1 MGKYSNLVK
10 NAASD
15 DGKVK
20 FLFVSGKY
28 SGGEF
33 SIREGQK
40 LSIGRDISSDV
51 AIVDSKVSRNHASIT
66 SKNGKLFIEDHNSTN
81 GTYVNGEKLSPST
94 ETELRIGSKFAVGD
108 SVILVGGE
116 EVPNEN
122 AIEVSFRENSFTDAR
137 KLKETTIPAAQPPIV
152 EEEEEESFTL
162 DESLQVVDAKP
173 EQPSGISEKP
183 QVTPP
188 NPAQS
193 SEQSKVNVGKLSLKK
208 SSKLDIE
215 KDNLAHS
222 TTSSTGSLSAMD
234 ITDLLKILA
243 QSASVGYLKL
253 NITSPFT
260 EQIEVTIGA
269 SGLVACESFTN
280 KNFSQ
285 EKALSRALL
294 AKDGEYSFKIDPAP
308 KNEAPN
314 RQLEDLFMD
323 ISNQNNSLLR
333 YRNIVNHRKLELLIP
348 VKGKLSELSKTELDS
363 LQFMINSAEVI
374 PYLNAFTD
382 TDDFILLS
390 EIAKYI
396 DLGLISDGKKFDVL
410 SDDIIDF

>member
-10 NAASD
+10 NVTSD
-15 DGKVK
+15 DNKVK
-20 FLFVSGKY
+20 FVFVSGKY

-66 SKNGKLFIEDHNSTN
+66 ARGGKLFIEDHNSTN
-81 GTYVNGEKLSPST
+81 GTYVNGEKLSPAT
-94 ETELRIGSKFAVGD
+94 ETEIRPGSKFSVGD

-116 EVPNEN
+116 ETPNEN
-122 AIEVSFRENSFTDAR
+122 AIELSFKENSFTDAR
-137 KLKETTIPAAQPPIV
+137 KVMETTIPAAQPPAADDD
-152 EEEEEESFTL
+152 EEESFTL
-162 DESLQVVDAKP
+162 DESLQIVEPA
-173 EQPSGISEKP
+173 EES
-183 QVTPP
+183 QVIAPDPT
-188 NPAQS
+188 QS
-193 SEQSKVNVGKLSLKK
+193 YESKVNVGKLSLKK

-215 KDNLAHS
+215 KDNLANAH
-222 TTSSTGSLSAMD
+222 TSSTGSLSAMD

-243 QSASVGYLKL
+243 QSTSAGYLKL
-253 NITSPFT
+253 NITSPFA

-269 SGLVACESFTN
+269 TGLVACESITN

-294 AKDGEYSFKIDPAP
+294 AKDGEYSFKIDAAP

-314 RQLEDLFMD
+314 RQLEDIFID
-323 ISNQNNSLLR
+323 ISNQNNALVR
-333 YRNIVNHRKLELLIP
+333 YRNILAHRKLEFSIP
-348 VKGKLSELSKTELDS
+348 MKGKLSELSKAELDS
-363 LQFMINSAEVI
+363 LQSMVNSAEVI
-374 PYLNAFTD
+374 PYLNSFID
-382 TDDFILLS
+382 NDDFILLS

-396 DLGLISDGKKFDVL
+396 DLGIISDGKKFDSL

>member
-10 NAASD
+10 NVTSD
-15 DGKVK
+15 DNKVK
-20 FLFVSGKY
+20 FVFVSGKY

-66 SKNGKLFIEDHNSTN
+66 TRGGKLFIEDHNSTN
-81 GTYVNGEKLSPST
+81 GTYVNGEKLSPAT
-94 ETELRIGSKFAVGD
+94 ETEIRPGSKFLVGD

-116 EVPNEN
+116 EAPNEN
-122 AIEVSFRENSFTDAR
+122 AIELSFKENSFTDAR
-137 KLKETTIPAAQPPIV
+137 KVMETTIPAAQPPAADDD
-152 EEEEEESFTL
+152 EEESFTL
-162 DESLQVVDAKP
+162 DESLQIVEPA
-173 EQPSGISEKP
+173 EES
-183 QVTPP
+183 QVIAPDPT
-188 NPAQS
+188 QS
-193 SEQSKVNVGKLSLKK
+193 YESKVNVGKLSLKK

-215 KDNLAHS
+215 KDNLANAH
-222 TTSSTGSLSAMD
+222 TSSTGSLSAMD

-243 QSASVGYLKL
+243 QSTSAGYLKL
-253 NITSPFT
+253 NITSPFA

-269 SGLVACESFTN
+269 TGLVACESITN

-294 AKDGEYSFKIDPAP
+294 AKDGEYSFKIDAAP

-314 RQLEDLFMD
+314 RQLEDIFID
-323 ISNQNNSLLR
+323 ISNQNNALVR
-333 YRNIVNHRKLELLIP
+333 YRNIAAHRKLEFSIP
-348 VKGKLSELSKTELDS
+348 MKGKLSELSKAELDS
-363 LQFMINSAEVI
+363 LQSMVNSAEVI
-374 PYLNAFTD
+374 PYLNSFID
-382 TDDFILLS
+382 NDDFILLS

-396 DLGLISDGKKFDVL
+396 DLGIIKFDSL